1 MARTEKL
8 KLGWLFPYSGIF
20 KNLRSDL
27 RQGLDLAL
35 EKEGITTLIESHPEF
50 IQTGSFKDTEDA
62 LKKLLLFEEVDLVI
76 GVTSSK
82 VALGLRPLLESRQT
96 PVIILNLGA
105 DIPIRDLSSD
115 FLFYNSLHLWKS
127 EWAMGKWAQRKYGG
141 EPSINMSVYEG
152 GYGLHEAFRLGTS
165 VSGAETVKLNIVKN
179 FGAASDT
186 TPLIDYIREQQ
197 PNYAHILLSG
207 KEGDQFL
214 QLFREHGLDSITSL
228 TVNPFMVE
236 DGSMAITPPCDCYSA
251 STWSLN
257 LDRHENN
264 SFREL
269 YNTAYGSHPNAFS
282 LLAFEAGLALAAAIQ
297 SAPGTSGTPGG
308 RGRLGKEEL
317 ARTLALVKPHGPR
330 GEIALSTR
338 PLQTDLPVYIRTTV
352 KDSSTGRLE
361 NSILETETGVEWTD
375 QSLAA
380 GISYLSGWQN
390 PYLCV

>member
-27 RQGLDLAL
+27 RRGLDIAF
-35 EKEGITTLIESHPEF
+35 EKEGITTVIEAHPEF

-82 VALGLRPLLESRQT
+82 VALGLLPLLESRQT
-96 PVIILNLGA
+96 PVILLNLGA
-105 DIPIRDLSSD
+105 DIPTRDLSSD
-115 FLFYNSLHLWKS
+115 YLFYNSLHLWKS
-127 EWAMGKWAQRKYGG
+127 QWSMGKWAQRKYGG

-152 GYGLHEAFRLGTS
+152 GYGLHEAFRLGAS
-165 VSGAETVKLNIVKN
+165 VSGAETVKLNMVKN
-179 FGAASDT
+179 FGAVADT
-186 TPLIDYIREQQ
+186 SPLIGYIREQQ

-214 QLFREHGLDSITSL
+214 QLFREHDLASKTSL

-236 DGSMAITPPCDCYSA
+236 DGSMAVTPACDCYSA

-257 LDRHENN
+257 LDRQENN

-269 YNTAYGSHPNAFS
+269 YNTEYGSHPNAFS

-297 SAPGTSGTPGG
+297 SAPG
-308 RGRLGKEEL
+308 RLGKAEL
-317 ARTLALVKPHGPR
+317 AGALALVRPHGPR

-338 PLQTDLPVYIRTTV
+338 PLQTNHPVYIRTSV
-352 KDSSTGRLE
+352 KDCSTGKLE
-361 NSILETETGVEWTD
+361 NIILETETGVEWTD
-375 QSLAA
+375 HSLAA
-380 GISYLSGWQN
+380 GVSYLSGWQN